1 MFDEMIKEA
10 LRADFER
17 EIGLAL
23 EEFPLDHKF
32 SRRHLRQMKRLFRL
46 SEEKSSFRKRI
57 FIAAVAVLAA
67 AILLAGF
74 CFFAMINGFAFRIY
88 PDHSSVTG
96 FDIQN
101 PAQNMDSI
109 YSLSEESGYE
119 LVSRDI
125 GLSFCVTLYRKNEK
139 QLTLTQSLPSLSFNV
154 NTENKTVEEIAVKGC
169 NGYFICM
176 DGDSLLCWAMDGYV
190 FMIEGNIDRN
200 EAAELAELTVLP

>member
-1 MFDEMIKEA
+1 MYDEMIKEA

-46 SEEKSSFRKRI
+46 FEEKSPFKKRI
-57 FIAAVAVLAA
+57 FIAAVAVLGAA
-67 AILLAGF
+67 LLLAGF
-74 CFFAMINGFAFRIY
+74 CLFVMINGFAFRIY
-88 PDHSSVTG
+88 PDHSAVTG

-125 GLSFCVTLYRKNEK
+125 GVSFCVTMYQKNEK
-139 QLTLTQSLPSLSFNV
+139 QLTLTQSLPSCSFNV
-154 NTENKTVEEIAVKGC
+154 NTENKTVEEITVNGC
-169 NGYFICM
+169 SGYFIPM
-176 DGDSLLCWAMDGYV
+176 DKDSLLCWAMDGYV
-190 FMIEGNIDRN
+190 FMLEGNFDKN
-200 EAAELAELTVLP
+200 EGLRIAEITILP